1 MRLAEWLTNEKS
13 QTERFN
19 QRGEAPSNVNAA
31 NSPDVNSSPAIRA
44 LNEQSSYGYLQNVG
58 GEFWQPA
65 YVFGTTI
72 AAGNPDGTDLQMLL
86 DIMVRGIE
94 STSSEG

>member
-13 QTERFN
+13 QTERFK

-86 DIMVRGIE
+86 DIMVNGIE
-94 STSSEG
+94 SSSEG